1 MASIGERV
9 LAEWPAEVQWW
20 YPGVVVSDAGGAKE
34 VQFDDGGRAT
44 LTDAQMVPL
53 SIATGKRV
61 FCRWKGGEQYYG
73 GVVSSSVGNCIHVD
87 YDDGDKESTSVSM
100 VRINIADLR

>member
-1 MASIGERV
+1 MASIGDRV
-9 LAEWPAEVQWW
+9 LAEWPQEQGQWW
-20 YPGVVVSDAGGAKE
+20 YPGVVVSDAGQAQD

-44 LTDAQMVPL
+44 LSSSQMRPL
-53 SIATGKRV
+53 SIGAGQRV

-73 GVVSSSVGNCIHVD
+73 GRVSSAVGGCILVD

-100 VRINIADLR
+100 VRINSADL